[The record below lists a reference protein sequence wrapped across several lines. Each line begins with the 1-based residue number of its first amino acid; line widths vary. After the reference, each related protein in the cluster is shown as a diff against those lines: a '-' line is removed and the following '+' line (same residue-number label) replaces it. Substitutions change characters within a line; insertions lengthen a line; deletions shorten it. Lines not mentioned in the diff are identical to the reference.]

1 MSGTLK
7 PDASVRGKGWSS
19 GPGVRGITMTAT
31 VAAAERLLRIGEVAR
46 GAGVSV
52 RAVRYYEQQG
62 LLIAERSPS
71 GQRLYRQDAIPL
83 VRFFQEMFAAGLTSR
98 RIAELL
104 PCWDAGHTDAEQR
117 AMLRA
122 ERERIQAKIDDL
134 QATLDHLDEVIAIT
148 DTHP

>member
-1 MSGTLK
+1 
-7 PDASVRGKGWSS
+7 
-19 GPGVRGITMTAT
+19 MTVT
-31 VAAAERLLRIGEVAR
+31 ETAADRLVRIGEVAR
-46 GAGVSV
+46 AAGVSA

-62 LLIAERSPS
+62 LLVSERSPS

-83 VRFFQEMFAAGLTSR
+83 VRFFQQMFAAGLTSR

-104 PCWDAGHTDAEQR
+104 PCWDSGHTDAEQR

-122 ERERIQAKIDDL
+122 ERDRIQAKVDDL
-134 QATLDHLDEVIAIT
+134 QAALDRLDEVIAVT

>member
-1 MSGTLK
+1 
-7 PDASVRGKGWSS
+7 
-19 GPGVRGITMTAT
+19 MTVA
-31 VAAAERLLRIGEVAR
+31 VAAADRLIRIGEVAR

-62 LLIAERSPS
+62 LLVAERSPS
-71 GQRLYRQDAIPL
+71 GQRLYRQDAIPM
-83 VRFFQEMFAAGLTSR
+83 VRFFQQMFAAGLTSR
-98 RIAELL
+98 RIAELM
-104 PCWDAGHTDAEQR
+104 PCWDSGHTDADQR

-134 QATLDHLDEVIAIT
+134 KAALDRLDEVIAIT

>member
-1 MSGTLK
+1 MTVT
-7 PDASVRGKGWSS
+7 D
-19 GPGVRGITMTAT
+19 TAT
-31 VAAAERLLRIGEVAR
+31 EHLIRIGDVAR

-62 LLIAERSPS
+62 LLTAERSPS
-71 GQRLYRQDAIPL
+71 GQRLYRQDAVTL
-83 VRFFQEMFAAGLTSR
+83 VRFFQQMYAAGLTSR

-104 PCWDAGHTDAEQR
+104 PCWDSGHTDAEQR

-122 ERERIQAKIDDL
+122 ERDRIQAKVDDL
-134 QATLDHLDEVIAIT
+134 QAALDRLDEVIAIT

>member
-1 MSGTLK
+1 
-7 PDASVRGKGWSS
+7 
-19 GPGVRGITMTAT
+19 MTVT
-31 VAAAERLLRIGEVAR
+31 AAAEERLIRIGEVAR

-83 VRFFQEMFAAGLTSR
+83 VRFFQQMFAAGLTSR
-98 RIAELL
+98 RISELL
-104 PCWDAGHTDAEQR
+104 PCWDSGHTDAEQR

-134 QATLDHLDEVIAIT
+134 RATLDHLDEVIAIT

>member
-1 MSGTLK
+1 
-7 PDASVRGKGWSS
+7 
-19 GPGVRGITMTAT
+19 MTVT
-31 VAAAERLLRIGEVAR
+31 DVAAERLIRIGEVAR

-83 VRFFQEMFAAGLTSR
+83 VRFFQQMFAAGLTSR
-98 RIAELL
+98 RISELL
-104 PCWDAGHTDAEQR
+104 PCWDSGHTDAEQR

-122 ERERIQAKIDDL
+122 ERGRIQAKIDDL
-134 QATLDHLDEVIAIT
+134 QGALDHLDGVIAIT

>member
-1 MSGTLK
+1 
-7 PDASVRGKGWSS
+7 
-19 GPGVRGITMTAT
+19 MTVT
-31 VAAAERLLRIGEVAR
+31 QAADERLVRIGEVAR

-62 LLIAERSPS
+62 LLVAERSPS
-71 GQRLYRQDAIPL
+71 GQRLYRQDAVTL
-83 VRFFQEMFAAGLTSR
+83 VRFIQQMYAAGLTSQ

-104 PCWDAGHTDAEQR
+104 PCWDSGHTDARQR

-122 ERERIQAKIDDL
+122 ERARIQAKVDDL
-134 QATLDHLDEVIAIT
+134 QAALDRLDEVIEIT

>member
-1 MSGTLK
+1 
-7 PDASVRGKGWSS
+7 
-19 GPGVRGITMTAT
+19 MTVT
-31 VAAAERLLRIGEVAR
+31 VAAGERLIRIGEVAR

-62 LLIAERSPS
+62 LLTSERSPS
-71 GQRLYRQDAIPL
+71 GQRLYRQDAITL
-83 VRFFQEMFAAGLTSR
+83 VRFFQQMFAAGLTSR

-104 PCWDAGHTDAEQR
+104 PCWDTGHTDADQR

-122 ERERIQAKIDDL
+122 ERERIQAKIDEL
-134 QATLDHLDEVIAIT
+134 QAAADHLDEVIAIT